1 MKYADMHCDTVTR
14 LYRKQ
19 EDLFENNCH
28 IDIRKM
34 QQGQCLLQN
43 FAIFTKTDV
52 QDSSFTHQA
61 IDYYYEQLD
70 KNRDAIRPVFRYEDI
85 LENEKKGYISAVLTL
100 EDGGVIDDDLDNLN
114 RYYERG
120 VRMIALTWNFFNGI
134 GYPNMDGSSHSLY
147 KTDTEHGLTDFGIEY
162 VKRMEELGI
171 VVDVSHL
178 SDRGFYDVL
187 EHTTKPF
194 VASHSNARSICGVAR
209 NLSDD
214 MIRKLSKRG
223 GVMGLNFC
231 SAFIEDHNEKM
242 TLIKDMVR
250 HIDHVVE
257 VGGIDCIGMGS
268 DFDGIENDL
277 EIKDASGMQL
287 LYEALKDHYSE
298 DNLEKIFYRN
308 VLRVYKEVWK

>member
-14 LYRKQ
+14 LYRHQ
-19 EDLFENNCH
+19 ADLSENKYH

-61 IDYYYEQLD
+61 IDYYYEQLK
-70 KNRDAIRPVFRYEDI
+70 KNKDTIRPVFRYEDI
-85 LENEKKGYISAVLTL
+85 LENEKNGCISAVLTL
-100 EDGGVIDDDLDNLN
+100 EDGGVIDGDLDNLN
-114 RYYERG
+114 RYYEQG
-120 VRMIALTWNFFNGI
+120 VRMIALTWNFPNGI
-134 GYPNMDGSSHSLY
+134 GYPNMDGKSRSLY
-147 KTDTEHGLTDFGIEY
+147 TTDLEHGLTGFGIEY

-171 VVDVSHL
+171 IVDVSHL

-194 VASHSNARSICGVAR
+194 VASHSNARSVCGVAR
-209 NLSDD
+209 NLDDD
-214 MIRKLSKRG
+214 MIRKLSARG

-231 SAFIEDHNEKM
+231 SAFIEDHNEKT

-250 HIDHVVE
+250 HIDHVVK
-257 VGGIDCIGMGS
+257 VGGIDCIGLGS
-268 DFDGIENDL
+268 DFDGIDNEL
-277 EIKDASGMQL
+277 EIRDASGMQL
-287 LYEALKDHYSE
+287 LYEALKEHYSE
-298 DNLEKIFYRN
+298 QDLEKIFYRN

>member
-1 MKYADMHCDTVTR
+1 MKYADMHCDTVTK

-19 EDLFENNCH
+19 EELSENNCH
-28 IDIRKM
+28 VDIRKM

-61 IDYYYEQLD
+61 IDYYYEQLE
-70 KNRDAIRPVFRYEDI
+70 KNRATIRPVFCYEDI
-85 LENEKKGYISAVLTL
+85 LENEKNGYISAVLTL
-100 EDGGVIDDDLDNLN
+100 EDGGVVDNDLDNLN

-120 VRMIALTWNFFNGI
+120 VRMIALTWNFPNGI
-134 GYPNMDGSSHSLY
+134 GYPNVDGETRSLY
-147 KTDTEHGLTDFGIEY
+147 RIDTEHGLTDFGIEY

-187 EHTTKPF
+187 EHTTGPF
-194 VASHSNARSICGVAR
+194 VASHSNARSICKVAR
-209 NLSDD
+209 NLTDD
-214 MIRKLSKRG
+214 MIRRLSERG
-223 GVMGLNFC
+223 GVTGLNFC
-231 SAFIEDHNEKM
+231 SSFIEDHNEKM

-250 HIDHVVE
+250 HIDHIVE
-257 VGGIDCIGMGS
+257 VGGIDCIGLGS
-268 DFDGIENDL
+268 DFDGIGNDL
-277 EIKDASGMQL
+277 EIRDASGMQL
-287 LYEALKDHYSE
+287 LYEALKEHYSE
-298 DNLEKIFYRN
+298 KDLEKIFYRN

>member
-19 EDLFENNCH
+19 GDLLENDCH
-28 IDIRKM
+28 IDIRKL

-70 KNRDAIRPVFRYEDI
+70 KNRDTIIPVFRYEDI
-85 LENEKKGYISAVLTL
+85 LENEKNGYINAVLTL
-100 EDGGVIDDDLDNLN
+100 EDGGVIDNDLDNLN
-114 RYYERG
+114 RYYDKG
-120 VRMIALTWNFFNGI
+120 VRMIALTWNFPNGI
-134 GYPNMDGSSHSLY
+134 GYPNMDGRAPSLY
-147 KTDTEHGLTDFGIEY
+147 TVNTKDGLTPFGIEY
-162 VKRMEELGI
+162 VRRMEELGI

-178 SDRGFYDVL
+178 SDKGFYDVL
-187 EHTTKPF
+187 EYTTKPF
-194 VASHSNARSICGVAR
+194 VASHSNARSICPVAR
-209 NLSDD
+209 NLDDD
-214 MIRKLSKRG
+214 MIRKLSERG

-268 DFDGIENDL
+268 DFDGIDNDL

-287 LYEALKDHYSE
+287 LYEALKEHYSE
-298 DNLEKIFYRN
+298 EDLEKIFYRN
-308 VLRVYKEVWK
+308 VLRVYREVWK